1 MLAFVCA
8 AGMRMGDPEN
18 SDNHGF
24 KLNSNGGGGERR
36 TGTGFRRVMGRDDS
50 VLLQSFEGVLTGE
63 TKSVLEGLAPKAEQQ
78 ITYQDKEGNTSNA
91 TCYDSWLE
99 SVDMI
104 SHIW

>member
-8 AGMRMGDPEN
+8 AGMRMGDSEN
-18 SDNHGF
+18 SDNHG
-24 KLNSNGGGGERR
+24 LNSNGGGRERR

-78 ITYQDKEGNTSNA
+78 ITYQDQEGNTSNA